1 MFRKKIFSS
10 VLIVFMTC
18 ISISSAHAVGD
29 KDNPSADDKSVILS
43 DKKESGTERNR
54 EIILKDLNR
63 IREEKKLPAL
73 NINESLNK
81 AAQDWSGQQAKDNE
95 LLAQQNLTDHYPS
108 GWTKAAQTVAAGGKA
123 EDAVKLWKDSP
134 ETLKYI
140 TDRKINSVG
149 IGVAYA
155 EDGTPYYTVNY
166 AGYKK

>member
-1 MFRKKIFSS
+1 M
-10 VLIVFMTC
+10 
-18 ISISSAHAVGD
+18 
-29 KDNPSADDKSVILS
+29 
-43 DKKESGTERNR
+43 
-54 EIILKDLNR
+54 
-63 IREEKKLPAL
+63 